1 MAKKLKILIIAL
13 LGAIATI
20 CVCVVAGC
28 KINYSVDEYREKFN
42 VPAQV
47 TYFLNGVGGT
57 FKGNNKYVQDL
68 YVSDGSTA
76 FDIGTGVLLSGSTGM
91 EGQQGYNFTGWY
103 ECETDSSGT
112 PLYKDGTS
120 YSKADGFKTDKGG
133 MMRKATPYDFNTKLK
148 NGDHIYLCGD
158 WYEDARVHF
167 KLISVNEAVDGYKYP
182 ITKESI
188 TYTKNNEKQTV
199 KIGEELIGYS
209 QIIDRG
215 VGLDKPSSSS
225 LSIPGYTF
233 VGFYEDEAGT
243 KEFDG
248 WKINYPDNP
257 SAENNDIWLYAK
269 YMEGEWTFVNNVTQ
283 VRTMFSATGS
293 SGNYYLMQDIDCST
307 TTTIKN
313 ASKFTGHI
321 QGNGY
326 TISNINITQDRVGN
340 SKVSLFGDI
349 GSIAIIENVTFE
361 NVNLNVTVVSNATA
375 DVYFLANSVDANATI
390 SNVTVQGTLNI
401 IKNTNSS
408 KVSLTAT
415 KWLYGDVE
423 NSERSSIKVNATCT
437 IDNELLD
444 TFNNTNINSEE
455 L

>member
-47 TYFLNGVGGT
+47 TYFLNGVGGS
-57 FKGNNKYVQDL
+57 FNSNNKYVQDL

-76 FDIGTGVLLSGSTGM
+76 FDIGTGTLLSGSTGM
-91 EGQQGYNFTGWY
+91 KGQQGYNFTGWY

-112 PLYKDGTS
+112 PLYKDGTP
-120 YSKADGFKTDKGG
+120 YSKADGFKIEKGG
-133 MMRKATPYDFNTKLK
+133 MKRKATPYDFNTKLK

-158 WYEDARVHF
+158 WYEDARVRF
-167 KLISVNEAVDGYKYP
+167 KLISTNEAVDGYKYP
-182 ITKESI
+182 ITTTSI
-188 TYTKNNEKQTV
+188 TYNKNDEEHIV
-199 KIGEELIGYS
+199 KIGEELVGYS

-215 VGLDKPSSSS
+215 VGLDNPSSM
-225 LSIPGYTF
+225 LGIPGYTF

-243 KEFDG
+243 KEFNG

-283 VRTMFSATGS
+283 VRTMFTSG
-293 SGNYYLMQDIDCST
+293 SGNYYLMQDIDCSST
-307 TTTIKN
+307 STIKN
-313 ASKFTGHI
+313 FSKFTGHI

-326 TISNINITQDRVGN
+326 KISNINISQPRVGN
-340 SKVSLFGDI
+340 AKLSLFGDI
-349 GSIAIIENVTFE
+349 GSTAIIENVTFE
-361 NVNLNVTVVSNATA
+361 NVNLNVTVLSNATA
-375 DVYFLANSVDANATI
+375 DVYFLANSVDANATVD
-390 SNVTVQGTLNI
+390 NVTVQGTLNI
-401 IKNTNSS
+401 TKSNAESS
-408 KVSLTAT
+408 KISLSAT

-423 NSERSSIKVNATCT
+423 NNNRNSIKVNATCT
-437 IDNELLD
+437 VDSELLD